1 MASSSSSPPSSSSWA
16 SIVADKKS
24 DLEFVLES
32 RKAVVDGILHIPK
45 EVVDLGVAKLRSAI
59 VAQFLGEVPPVKV
72 IRGVLNRLWGYE
84 GEIIL
89 STLSVG
95 FFLVELPSVKLCD
108 WILARSWHI
117 HHSAMILRR
126 WAPQITPIDFTQKE
140 VPTWIV
146 LKAVPPTLVTPK
158 GISWLAS
165 QVGQPVSKFI
175 RDELDVKVCIIRK
188 VDEEVKPKLEV
199 VLAGGEQCSI
209 DVEYPEP
216 RSYSWKTTHV
226 GAVGKDAA
234 SQSFVYVPKGTS
246 SGNATEPLVGE
257 GAPENSPKEQNGGGT
272 GNGSKAPFGVEVPL
286 VQQATSS
293 SIPKRVHETKDGVLV
308 SDSEDNEEIEVEK
321 APEQRASVWK
331 QAEACEQSVSASTS
345 QGLNIVLGENGA
357 QNLQKPTFVDFMNQ
371 SKLVSPKGVIT
382 RPKNRRR

>member
-1 MASSSSSPPSSSSWA
+1 
-16 SIVADKKS
+16 
-24 DLEFVLES
+24 
-32 RKAVVDGILHIPK
+32 
-45 EVVDLGVAKLRSAI
+45 
-59 VAQFLGEVPPVKV
+59 
-72 IRGVLNRLWGYE
+72 
-84 GEIIL
+84 
-89 STLSVG
+89 
-95 FFLVELPSVKLCD
+95 
-108 WILARSWHI
+108 
-117 HHSAMILRR
+117 MILRR

-146 LKAVPPTLVTPK
+146 LKAVPPALVTPK

-175 RDELDVKVCIIRK
+175 RDELDVKVCVIRK

-209 DVEYPEP
+209 DVEYPKP
-216 RSYSWKTTHV
+216 RSYSWKTSHI

-234 SQSFVYVPKGTS
+234 AQSFVYVPKGTS

-257 GAPENSPKEQNGGGT
+257 GAPENFPKEQTRGGT
-272 GNGSKAPFGVEVPL
+272 SNGSKAPFGVEVPH

-293 SIPKRVHETKDGVLV
+293 PIPKRVHETKDGVLV

-321 APEQRASVWK
+321 VPEPRASVWK
-331 QAEACEQSVSASTS
+331 QAEACEHSVSASTS